1 MTPKK
6 KWAKATGIEAGD
18 RVLCLDTEAV
28 RAWRASKGF
37 TNHDG
42 GEWAPRYYGRVEE
55 VFWEATEPQEKAV
68 TDEALLV
75 AWDSTGGMGRITP
88 FWMVIKDE
96 A

>member
-28 RAWRASKGF
+28 RVWRERHGF
-37 TNHDG
+37 VTNDNSVTRDVG
-42 GEWAPRYYGRVEE
+42 WVEE
-55 VFWEATEPQEKAV
+55 VEWKGLNDREIAAEP
-68 TDEALLV
+68 EALLV
-75 AWDSTGGMGRITP
+75 NWVSTGGNGRVTP